1 MSLNNMEGV
10 FQDSETQIFRITF
23 LLRLCVLK
31 KADKIGR
38 GSSTDTKPKS
48 MHFPIRDSL
57 FKENHKNMLPNIV
70 LNQRII
76 LAIQC
81 GNAALI
87 LTALQEVLDGVFYL

>member
-10 FQDSETQIFRITF
+10 FQDSETQLFKITF
-23 LLRLCVLK
+23 FEVVCLK
-31 KADKIGR
+31 KVDKIGR